1 MVAGGKGA
9 MIGGMQVGHCAHLA
23 GAAVGVLLVL
33 LISRLPE
40 AAE

>member
-1 MVAGGKGA
+1 MAAGKGA
-9 MIGGMQVGHCAHLA
+9 TLGGMQVSHVAHLA

-40 AAE
+40 PAD